1 MKKLKYFEKVE
12 KLIQRASI
20 LIASQHINKTV
31 TPETEALRKAI
42 LRFETGGEIL
52 EYFSSV
58 KLFEGQKKTGTVED
72 TVDIS
77 EEAKLLAD
85 PLCIIGQGSYARPVN
100 TIGGLIS

>member
-1 MKKLKYFEKVE
+1 MKLKFLEKVDV
-12 KLIQRASI
+12 LVQRASSVV
-20 LIASQHINKTV
+20 ASQHIHKTA
-31 TPETEALRKAI
+31 TPETEALRNAI
-42 LRFETGGEIL
+42 LDFETGGETL
-52 EYFSSV
+52 QYFSTV